1 MDVYIT
7 SAICMQMGRLEFQ
20 GMGEVDF
27 LQSMII
33 MATKLIKKTS
43 ASYSTPSL
51 KHHHHVQHHLYQV
64 ASPKSLDAGA
74 DINAILQFSDS
85 DEAIY
90 DCFINPKYK
99 VLTKTF

>member
-1 MDVYIT
+1 MYT
-7 SAICMQMGRLEFQ
+7 SPLPSACKWDGSSSRAWERLI
-20 GMGEVDF
+20 
-27 LQSMII
+27 LII
-33 MATKLIKKTS
+33 MAPKLTK
-43 ASYSTPSL
+43 
-51 KHHHHVQHHLYQV
+51 KHHHHVQHDLYQV

>member
-1 MDVYIT
+1 MDVYIC

-20 GMGEVDF
+20 GMGEV
-27 LQSMII
+27 
-33 MATKLIKKTS
+33 
-43 ASYSTPSL
+43 
-51 KHHHHVQHHLYQV
+51 
-64 ASPKSLDAGA
+64 ASPKTLDAGV

-99 VLTKTF
+99 VRC

>member
-33 MATKLIKKTS
+33 MATKLIKNIIIMFNT
-43 ASYSTPSL
+43 
-51 KHHHHVQHHLYQV
+51 
-64 ASPKSLDAGA
+64 
-74 DINAILQFSDS
+74 I
-85 DEAIY
+85 
-90 DCFINPKYK
+90 FIIMFN
-99 VLTKTF
+99 

>member
-33 MATKLIKKTS
+33 MATKLIT
-43 ASYSTPSL
+43 
-51 KHHHHVQHHLYQV
+51 KHHHHVQQHLYQV

-99 VLTKTF
+99 VLIKTF